1 MGRRNKSGPPNVKVV
16 QEGRTGTFKMRWKEG
31 GRWREKTAKVNTR
44 RQAER
49 AARDLERDMAER
61 HALGITWEALI
72 VRYDREHLAH
82 KSTPYRKSTHSA
94 IASYENLLPLNDA
107 DEVTTETISRWATHL
122 RSQNKSDAS
131 VRSYIKHLLAMLRWG
146 EQMDLVERAPRYR
159 MRHIETPGMRGR
171 PITRAEFEQML
182 DACKV
187 IRPQDWAIW
196 DDYLKGLWLSGL
208 RLRESLALSWDTGDD
223 FVVDLSGTPCYH
235 IHGSDKKRRHYLAP
249 MPPDFATYLADRER
263 SGKVWQMPVNAD
275 QVGKIVAKL
284 GAGIDVG
291 GKTATAHDI
300 RRAFGTRWARALM
313 PADLKELMRHSN
325 VSTTMKF
332 YVRASVD
339 SIGEELQKKLHLA
352 I

>member
-1 MGRRNKSGPPNVKVV
+1 MGASRSKRPPTVKVV
-16 QEGRTGTFKMRWKEG
+16 KESRRNRFVMRWQEGD
-31 GRWREKTAKVNTR
+31 RWREKSAKVKTR
-44 RQAER
+44 REAER
-49 AARDLERDMAER
+49 AARDLERDLAER
-61 HALGITWEALI
+61 HALGITWDALI

-94 IASYENLLPLNDA
+94 ISSYEKLLPLNDA
-107 DEVTTETISRWATHL
+107 DEVTTETISRWATWM
-122 RSQNKSDAS
+122 RSQGKSDAS

-146 EQMDLVERAPRYR
+146 EQMELVERAPRYR

-187 IRPQDWAIW
+187 IRPQDWAVW

-208 RLRESLALSWDTGDD
+208 RLRESLTLSWDTSDD

-235 IHGSDKKRRHYLAP
+235 IHGSDKKKKHYLAP
-249 MPPDFATYLADRER
+249 MPPDFAAYLSERDRE
-263 SGKVWQMPVNAD
+263 GKVWQMPVNAD
-275 QVGKIVAKL
+275 QVGKIVGKL

-300 RRAFGTRWARALM
+300 RRAFGTRWSRALM

-332 YVRASVD
+332 YIRASVD
-339 SIGEELQKKLHLA
+339 SITEELQKKLHLA
-352 I
+352 V